1 MFPEVFQW
9 ESGMSMNAIA
19 AAQGIQIRRR
29 FRARYPSEGTGAD
42 RAVPRS
48 ILEQIIWDKE
58 VEVIQRKARTP
69 LGDVKASAGLAPP
82 PRDFLGALRAA
93 CHRNGGVPAL
103 IAEVKKASPSKG
115 LLRDHFDP
123 VSIPSFLSRKVH
135 DAAWILRILRV
146 LGRWRLRRRTRRT
159 ARPA

>member
-1 MFPEVFQW
+1 
-9 ESGMSMNAIA
+9 MSMNAIA

-123 VSIPSFLSRKVH
+123 VSIPYIYQCTVLDRTYVLLSRSE
-135 DAAWILRILRV
+135 DA
-146 LGRWRLRRRTRRT
+146 
-159 ARPA
+159 